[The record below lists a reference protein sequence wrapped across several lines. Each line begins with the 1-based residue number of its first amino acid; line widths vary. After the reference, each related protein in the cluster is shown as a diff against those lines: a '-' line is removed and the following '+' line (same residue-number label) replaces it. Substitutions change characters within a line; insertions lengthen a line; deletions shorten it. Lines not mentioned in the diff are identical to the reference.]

1 MKLNKKPIIF
11 LLGPTASG
19 KTDWAINWQNEFEA
33 LEIISVD
40 SVMVYRECN
49 VGSAKPSSTIL
60 KKHPHHLVNHVS
72 LDSIFSVADFYD
84 SALRLIDDIHAR
96 DKIPLM
102 VGGSMMYFSL
112 LKKGISN
119 LPSADL
125 KLRDELEQK
134 ILTNGLDALHADL
147 IKLDPEAGQ
156 NIDPHDSQRIIRAIE
171 IIISTNMSLNEN
183 LSSEKSSALKEKY
196 TLIEFGIFPQERSK
210 LHERI
215 ESRQEILVG
224 DKLLEEI
231 VNIQNRFDISVEHP
245 AMKAINYRQG
255 LQVVEGSLEKSKLFE
270 KSLFA
275 TRQFAKRQCTWMRGW
290 ENLIYF
296 DLHQGE
302 EAVEQLKKQFNLLEI
317 V

>member
-1 MKLNKKPIIF
+1 
-11 LLGPTASG
+11 LGPTASG
-19 KTDWAINWQNEFEA
+19 KTDWAINFQNQFPV

-40 SVMVYRECN
+40 SVMVYKECN
-49 VGSAKPSSTIL
+49 VGSAKPSNAIL

-72 LDSIFSVADFYD
+72 LDSIFSVADFYN

-96 DKIPLM
+96 DQIPLM
-102 VGGSMMYFSL
+102 VGGSMMYFNL
-112 LKKGISN
+112 LKKGISD
-119 LPSADL
+119 LPSADRM
-125 KLRDELEQK
+125 LRDELEQR
-134 ILTNGLDALHADL
+134 ISTDGVDALHADL
-147 IKLDPEAGQ
+147 SRLDPVAAK
-156 NIDPHDSQRIIRAIE
+156 NIDSHDSQRIIRAIE
-171 IIISTNMSLNEN
+171 IITSTGMSLNEN
-183 LSSEKSSALKEKY
+183 LSSEQTRELKEKY
-196 TLIEFGIFPQERSK
+196 TLIEFGIFPEERAK

-231 VNIQNRFDISVEHP
+231 VSIKNIFNISTEHP

-255 LQVVEGSLEKSKLFE
+255 LQVVEGKLEKSKLFE

-290 ENLIYF
+290 ENLICF

-302 EAVEQLKKQFNLLEI
+302 EAAEQLKKQLNLLEI

>member
-1 MKLNKKPIIF
+1 LKLNKKPIIF

>member
-1 MKLNKKPIIF
+1 LKLIKKPIIF

-19 KTDWAINWQNEFEA
+19 KTDWAINWQNQFEA

-40 SVMVYRECN
+40 SVMVYKECN
-49 VGSAKPSSTIL
+49 VGSAKPSNAIL

-84 SALRLIDDIHAR
+84 SAMKIINDIHAR

-102 VGGSMMYFSL
+102 VGGSMMYFNI
-112 LKKGISN
+112 LKTGMST
-119 LPSADL
+119 LPSADRI
-125 KLRDELEQK
+125 LREDLEKK
-134 ILTNGLDALHADL
+134 ILINGVDALHEDL
-147 IKLDPEAGQ
+147 KRLDPEAAK
-156 NIDPHDSQRIIRAIE
+156 NIDSHDSQRIVRAIE
-171 IIISTNMSLNEN
+171 IITSSGRSLNEN
-183 LSSEKSSALKEKY
+183 LLFEQTGELKEKY
-196 TLIEFGIFPQERSK
+196 TLIEFGIFPEDRAK

-215 ESRQEILVG
+215 ESRQETLVG
-224 DKLLEEI
+224 EKLLEEI
-231 VNIQNRFDISVEHP
+231 TNIQNIFDLSAEHP

-255 LQVVEGSLEKSKLFE
+255 LQVVEGKLEKSKLFE

-296 DLHQGE
+296 DLHQAE
-302 EAVEQLKKQFNLLEI
+302 QAAEQLKKQLNLLEI

>member
-1 MKLNKKPIIF
+1 M
-11 LLGPTASG
+11 GPTASG
-19 KTDWAINWQNEFEA
+19 KTDWAINFQNQFPV

-40 SVMVYRECN
+40 SVMVYKECN
-49 VGSAKPSSTIL
+49 VGSAKPSNAIL

-84 SALRLIDDIHAR
+84 SAIRLIDDIHAR
-96 DKIPLM
+96 DQIPLM
-102 VGGSMMYFSL
+102 VGGSMMYFNL
-112 LKKGISN
+112 LKKGISD
-119 LPSADL
+119 LPSADRM
-125 KLRDELEQK
+125 LRDELEQR
-134 ILTNGLDALHADL
+134 IFADGVDALHADL
-147 IKLDPEAGQ
+147 SRLDPIAAK
-156 NIDPHDSQRIIRAIE
+156 NIDSHDSQRIIRAIE
-171 IIISTNMSLNEN
+171 IITSTGMSLNEN
-183 LSSEKSSALKEKY
+183 LSSEQTRELKEKY
-196 TLIEFGIFPQERSK
+196 TLIELGIFPEERAK

-231 VNIQNRFDISVEHP
+231 VNIKNIFNISTEHP

-255 LQVVEGSLEKSKLFE
+255 LQVVEGKLEKSKLFE

-290 ENLIYF
+290 ENLICF

-302 EAVEQLKKQFNLLEI
+302 EAAEQLKKQLNLLEI

>member
-1 MKLNKKPIIF
+1 M
-11 LLGPTASG
+11 GPTASG
-19 KTDWAINWQNEFEA
+19 KTDWAINFQTQFPV

-40 SVMVYRECN
+40 SVMVYKECN
-49 VGSAKPSSTIL
+49 VGSAKPSNAIL

-84 SALRLIDDIHAR
+84 SAIKLIDDIHAR
-96 DKIPLM
+96 DQIPLM
-102 VGGSMMYFSL
+102 VGGSMMYFNL
-112 LKKGISN
+112 LKKGISD
-119 LPSADL
+119 LPSADRM
-125 KLRDELEQK
+125 LRDELEQR
-134 ILTNGLDALHADL
+134 IFADGVDALHADL
-147 IKLDPEAGQ
+147 RRLDPIAAK
-156 NIDPHDSQRIIRAIE
+156 NIDSHDSQRIIRAIE
-171 IIISTNMSLNEN
+171 IITSTGMSLNEN
-183 LSSEKSSALKEKY
+183 LSSEQTSELKEKY
-196 TLIEFGIFPQERSK
+196 TLIEFGIFPEERAK

-231 VNIQNRFDISVEHP
+231 VNIKNIFNISTEHP

-255 LQVVEGSLEKSKLFE
+255 LQVVEGKLEKSKLFE

-290 ENLIYF
+290 ENLICF

-302 EAVEQLKKQFNLLEI
+302 EAAEQLKKQLNLLEI

>member
-1 MKLNKKPIIF
+1 MKLSKKPIIF

-19 KTDWAINWQNEFEA
+19 KTDWAINWQNQFEA

-40 SVMVYRECN
+40 SVMVYKECN
-49 VGSAKPSSTIL
+49 VGSAKPSNAIL

-84 SALRLIDDIHAR
+84 SAMKLIDDIHAR

-102 VGGSMMYFSL
+102 VGGSMMYFNL
-112 LKKGISN
+112 LKTGIST
-119 LPSADL
+119 LPSADQI
-125 KLRDELEQK
+125 LRGELEKK
-134 ILTNGLDALHADL
+134 ILTDGVDVLHADL
-147 IKLDPEAGQ
+147 SRLDPEAAK
-156 NIDPHDSQRIIRAIE
+156 NIDSQDSQRIIRAIE
-171 IIISTNMSLNEN
+171 IISSTGMSLSEN
-183 LSSEKSSALKEKY
+183 LASEQTRGLKEKH
-196 TLIEFGIFPQERSK
+196 TLIEFGIFPVERAK
-210 LHERI
+210 LHARI
-215 ESRQEILVG
+215 ESRQETLVG
-224 DKLLEEI
+224 DNLLEEI
-231 VNIQNRFDISVEHP
+231 VNIQNIFDISAEHP

-255 LQVVEGSLEKSKLFE
+255 LQVVEGKLEQSKLFE

-302 EAVEQLKKQFNLLEI
+302 EAAEQLKKQLNLLEI

>member
-1 MKLNKKPIIF
+1 M
-11 LLGPTASG
+11 GPTASG
-19 KTDWAINWQNEFEA
+19 KTDWAINFQTQFPV

-40 SVMVYRECN
+40 SVMVYKECN
-49 VGSAKPSSTIL
+49 VGSAKPSNAIL

-84 SALRLIDDIHAR
+84 SAIRLIDDIHAR
-96 DKIPLM
+96 DQIPLM
-102 VGGSMMYFSL
+102 VGGSMMYFNL
-112 LKKGISN
+112 LKKGISD
-119 LPSADL
+119 LPSADRM
-125 KLRDELEQK
+125 LRDELEQR
-134 ILTNGLDALHADL
+134 IFADGVDALHADL
-147 IKLDPEAGQ
+147 RRLDPIAAK
-156 NIDPHDSQRIIRAIE
+156 NIDSHDSQRIIRAIE
-171 IIISTNMSLNEN
+171 IISSTGMSLNEN
-183 LSSEKSSALKEKY
+183 LSSEQTRELKEKY
-196 TLIEFGIFPQERSK
+196 TLIEFGIFPEERAK

-231 VNIQNRFDISVEHP
+231 VNIKNIFNISTEHP

-255 LQVVEGSLEKSKLFE
+255 LQVVEGKLEKSKLFE

-290 ENLIYF
+290 ENLICF

-302 EAVEQLKKQFNLLEI
+302 EAAEQLKKQLNLLEI

>member
-1 MKLNKKPIIF
+1 LKLHKKPIIF

-19 KTDWAINWQNEFEA
+19 KTDWAINWQNQFEA

-40 SVMVYRECN
+40 SVMVYKECN
-49 VGSAKPSSTIL
+49 VGSAKPTDAIL

-72 LDSIFSVADFYD
+72 LDCIFSVADFYD
-84 SALRLIDDIHAR
+84 SAMRLIDDIHRR

-102 VGGSMMYFSL
+102 VGGSMMYFNI

-119 LPSADL
+119 LPSADP
-125 KLRDELEQK
+125 KLRNELEQK
-134 ILTNGLDALHADL
+134 IFANGIDSLYADL
-147 IKLDPEAGQ
+147 SRLDPKAAE
-156 NIDPHDSQRIIRAIE
+156 NIDSHDSQRIIRAIE
-171 IIISTNMSLNEN
+171 IITSTGMSLNEN
-183 LSSEKSSALKEKY
+183 LSSEQTSELKEKY
-196 TLIEFGIFPQERSK
+196 TLIEFGIFPDERAK

-215 ESRQEILVG
+215 ESRQEVLVG

-231 VNIQNRFDISVEHP
+231 VNIKNIFNISAEHP

-255 LQVVEGSLEKSKLFE
+255 LQVVEGKLDKSKLFE

-290 ENLIYF
+290 ENLICF
-296 DLHQGE
+296 DLHQAE
-302 EAVEQLKKQFNLLEI
+302 EAAEQLKKQLNLLEI

>member
-49 VGSAKPSSTIL
+49 VGSAKPSEAIL

-134 ILTNGLDALHADL
+134 ILINGIDALHADL

-196 TLIEFGIFPQERSK
+196 KLIEFGIFPQERSV

-231 VNIQNRFDISVEHP
+231 VNIQNSFDISAEHP

-255 LQVVEGSLEKSKLFE
+255 LQVVEGKLEKSKLFE

-296 DLHQGE
+296 DLHQEE
-302 EAVEQLKKQFNLLEI
+302 EAAEQLKKQFNLLEI